1 MPSLHHTVSANTA
14 ARTFLPLRQRH
25 HPVHVFSLFFV
36 ICRIA
41 RSTRDDDGPALEPVH
56 PFISPLLLPPHFQSR
71 GRGVRNCNLTVRK
84 KSIRS
89 SRPGQICVFECAH
102 LAYYEERCRSLQI
115 CSIVR
120 LHSRPCT
127 FPRYNSV
134 PTNGKKMCGPLIAAL
149 SSLRPTSNL

>member
-1 MPSLHHTVSANTA
+1 MSANTA

-25 HPVHVFSLFFV
+25 HPMHVFSSSFV

-41 RSTRDDDGPALEPVH
+41 RSTRDDDEPATRSYH
-56 PFISPLLLPPHFQSR
+56 PCYYPLTFSLAAAAR
-71 GRGVRNCNLTVRK
+71 RNCNLTVRK

-102 LAYYEERCRSLQI
+102 LAYYEERCLSLQI